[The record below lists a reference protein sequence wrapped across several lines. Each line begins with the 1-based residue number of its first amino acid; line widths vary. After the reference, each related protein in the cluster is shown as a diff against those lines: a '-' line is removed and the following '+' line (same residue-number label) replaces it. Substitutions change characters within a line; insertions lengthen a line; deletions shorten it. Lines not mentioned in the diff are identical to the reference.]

1 MRRCPRPSAGLA
13 RLFAVASCACIVAT
27 SATAQNYPDHLIK
40 IIVPFAPGG
49 PVDVVARLV
58 GQRMAAILGQ
68 NVIIENRLGG
78 GGAIGAKAVANAEP
92 DGYTL
97 LFGNVSTLAVIPA
110 VTRNRDYDPAKNFVP
125 VAKVSDSPEVLVVKS
140 SFPARSVQELIA
152 IARKSPGTLD
162 FGSSGYG
169 NATYLAAEWFKAKM
183 SLDIVNIP
191 YKGLSEVLTGVL
203 AGQVKFV
210 FGAIEGVMPHIQ
222 DGQLRPLAVTSEKRF
237 ALLPE
242 VPTMIESGVDGFV
255 ISSFEGVVAP
265 AGTPAAIVAKL
276 NAAINESVAQPE
288 MRGQL
293 DRLGATPSTGTP
305 GEFAAFFVA
314 ETRKW
319 EAVVKTAGVSLD

>member
-1 MRRCPRPSAGLA
+1 
-13 RLFAVASCACIVAT
+13 
-27 SATAQNYPDHLIK
+27 
-40 IIVPFAPGG
+40 
-49 PVDVVARLV
+49 
-58 GQRMAAILGQ
+58 
-68 NVIIENRLGG
+68 
-78 GGAIGAKAVANAEP
+78 
-92 DGYTL
+92 

-110 VTRNRDYDPAKNFVP
+110 VTKNRDYDPAKNFVP

-140 SFPARSVQELIA
+140 SFPARSVQELVA
-152 IARKSPGTLD
+152 IARKNPGTLN

-169 NATYLAAEWFKAKM
+169 NATHLAAEWFKAKM

-191 YKGLSEVLTGVL
+191 YKGLSEVVTGVL

-222 DGQLRPLAVTSEKRF
+222 DGQLRPLAVTSAKRF

-255 ISSFEGVVAP
+255 VSSFEGVVAP
-265 AGTPAAIVAKL
+265 AGTSAAIVAKL

-293 DRLGATPSTGTP
+293 DRLGATPATGTP
-305 GEFAAFFVA
+305 EEFAAFFAA
-314 ETRKW
+314 ERSKW